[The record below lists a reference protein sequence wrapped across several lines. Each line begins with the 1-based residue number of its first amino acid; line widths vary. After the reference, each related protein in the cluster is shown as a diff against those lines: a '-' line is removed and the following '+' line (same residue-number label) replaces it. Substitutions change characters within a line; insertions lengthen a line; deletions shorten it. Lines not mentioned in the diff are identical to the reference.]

1 MAGKSKLLNAEK
13 SKSIELQGKRKVDDA
28 WHDCEVSLSSADPS
42 STSLNVHFMNLKNDE
57 NNVILRK
64 EEAFACLR
72 VRSTNLSNGECVQV
86 KEGEEVLA
94 LQKTRTG
101 RHYFFDAEV
110 EKVKRLKHSNKV
122 FCRCTFEIRWLE
134 SELKG
139 ERVTVPASSIKR
151 LVQESI
157 EDHPIVAAFFE
168 AVESAKQSS
177 LSPELPGG
185 FRDDSVVESDIH
197 ALLEQQIEEI
207 TKLAETSENAT
218 TEERSSKNKRVNSKQ
233 IHENVNSLVERTRYG
248 KDSNGSVPPRKSL
261 RKGKVVSSEKV
272 EGESVS
278 LNVATL
284 LHLENRPRLSPL
296 AARAALAAAVWDLP
310 LDKERTDNVHEG
322 KDRDSI
328 GPISQNL
335 FRDQLDKVSLNL
347 SDTYLDIK
355 HHNKGSRVPKTAKSI
370 ARGKSSKQSSSNKLY
385 ANKDHD
391 GRTNTKS
398 SQVVSSD
405 HSRLKRTY
413 SASVAAKQEASSDIA
428 STAKESS
435 AMTDANVPSTEQSI
449 RKRQRGASKEVNST
463 RSKSRHLGAVPTR
476 SSPRF
481 HVAPVSDKEETSRS
495 LHNRETEN
503 NEPTASEDGQREIN
517 GFSAAT
523 RFNVRKPKMDKKPS
537 DLSEQDP
544 EGTSVLNN
552 NGTEHY
558 EKVNKD
564 PQENNNNRSKRK
576 YKEASV
582 ERTKTKSLL
591 IDDRTEDTNGA
602 ITEGSKDSGYGI
614 YTSDKVSLEAKKIKR
629 AKVTTS
635 NHVKQPLVTNG
646 TAENSVGTVE
656 ERFQSKRASKPS
668 TSSVKSSKTNIS
680 PTYPEISD
688 GGDKMRQ
695 KSRSRKMSS
704 AEEGE
709 NSKRGRASADKNL
722 KAQRQ
727 VGSEMKEH
735 TSRGVVTRSSP
746 HFELLPQTR
755 TRSQYQK
762 ITQK

>member
-544 EGTSVLNN
+544 E
-552 NGTEHY
+552 
-558 EKVNKD
+558 
-564 PQENNNNRSKRK
+564 
-576 YKEASV
+576 
-582 ERTKTKSLL
+582 
-591 IDDRTEDTNGA
+591 EDTNGA